1 MGKIKWY
8 MVLIVIVCMV
18 AGQMYSHPVLGFL
31 SSFMFASFF
40 FYDISRDESI
50 ERYIKD
56 KDVRA
61 VQMVTKA
68 VDVVGNQV
76 ELTLNAIDNSGDSS
90 GDETRKFEYTLN
102 EYNRL
107 IQYKGLVPGIGSIQN
122 LVYSVN
128 DDKIIGYSD
137 NAYEAVSTSSK
148 FHWAFHVGLM
158 MATVVTGSLILGYI
172 VTM

>member
-8 MVLIVIVCMV
+8 MVLIVTVCVM

-68 VDVVGNQV
+68 VNVVGNQV
-76 ELTLNAIDNSGDSS
+76 ELTLNAIDKSVDNSGD
-90 GDETRKFEYTLN
+90 GTRKFEYTLN

-107 IQYKGLVPGIGSIQN
+107 IQYKDLVPGIGSIQN

-128 DDKIIGYSD
+128 DDKIVGYSD
-137 NAYEAVSTSSK
+137 NAYEAVSTSSR
-148 FHWAFHVGLM
+148 FHWVFHVGLM
-158 MATVVTGSLILGYI
+158 MTTVVTGSLILGYI

>member
-8 MVLIVIVCMV
+8 MILIVIVCIV

-68 VDVVGNQV
+68 VDVVGTRV
-76 ELTLNAIDNSGDSS
+76 ELTLNAIDNS

-122 LVYSVN
+122 LVYSVS
-128 DDKIIGYSD
+128 DDKIIGYND
-137 NAYEAVSTSSK
+137 NAYEAVSTSSR

>member
-8 MVLIVIVCMV
+8 MILIVIVCIV
-18 AGQMYSHPVLGFL
+18 AGQMYSHPVLGFI

-76 ELTLNAIDNSGDSS
+76 ELTLNAIDNSGD
-90 GDETRKFEYTLN
+90 GTRKFEYTLN

-158 MATVVTGSLILGYI
+158 MATVITGSLILGYI

>member
-8 MVLIVIVCMV
+8 MVLIVTVCIV

-68 VDVVGNQV
+68 VNVVGNQV
-76 ELTLNAIDNSGDSS
+76 ELTLNAIDNSSDG
-90 GDETRKFEYTLN
+90 TRKFEYTLN

-107 IQYKGLVPGIGSIQN
+107 IQYKDLVPGIGSIQN

-137 NAYEAVSTSSK
+137 NAYEAVSISSR

>member
-8 MVLIVIVCMV
+8 MVLIVTVCIV
-18 AGQMYSHPVLGFL
+18 AGQMYSHPVLGFI

-50 ERYIKD
+50 ERHMKD

-68 VDVVGNQV
+68 VDVVGTHV
-76 ELTLNAIDNSGDSS
+76 ELTLNAIDNS

-122 LVYSVN
+122 LVYNVN
-128 DDKIIGYSD
+128 DDRIIGYSD
-137 NAYEAVSTSSK
+137 NAYEAVSTSSR

>member
-8 MVLIVIVCMV
+8 MIIIVTVCVV
-18 AGQMYSHPVLGFL
+18 AGQMYNHPVLGFL
-31 SSFMFASFF
+31 SAFMFASFF

-50 ERYIKD
+50 ERYMKD

-68 VDVVGNQV
+68 VDVVGTRV
-76 ELTLNAIDNSGDSS
+76 ELTLNAIDNS

-107 IQYKGLVPGIGSIQN
+107 IQYKDLVPGIGSIQN

>member
-8 MVLIVIVCMV
+8 MVLIVTVCIV
-18 AGQMYSHPVLGFL
+18 AGQEYSHPVLGFL

-68 VDVVGNQV
+68 VNVVGTHV
-76 ELTLNAIDNSGDSS
+76 ELTLNAIDNS

-122 LVYSVN
+122 LVYNVN
-128 DDKIIGYSD
+128 DDRIIGYSD
-137 NAYEAVSTSSK
+137 NAYEAVSTSSR
-148 FHWAFHVGLM
+148 FHWVFHVGLM

>member
-8 MVLIVIVCMV
+8 MVLIVIVCIV
-18 AGQMYSHPVLGFL
+18 AGQMYNHPVLGFL

-50 ERYIKD
+50 ERYIRD

-68 VDVVGNQV
+68 VDVVGTHV
-76 ELTLNAIDNSGDSS
+76 ELTLNAIDNS

-107 IQYKGLVPGIGSIQN
+107 IQYEGLVPGIGSIQN

-137 NAYEAVSTSSK
+137 NAYEAVSTSSR

>member
-8 MVLIVIVCMV
+8 MILIVIVCIV

-68 VDVVGNQV
+68 VDVVGTHV
-76 ELTLNAIDNSGDSS
+76 ELTLNAIDKSVYNS
-90 GDETRKFEYTLN
+90 GDETRKFQYTLN

-137 NAYEAVSTSSK
+137 NAYEAVSTSSR

>member
-8 MVLIVIVCMV
+8 MVLIVTVCIV

-76 ELTLNAIDNSGDSS
+76 ELTLNAIDNSGD
-90 GDETRKFEYTLN
+90 GTRKFEYTLN

-128 DDKIIGYSD
+128 DGKIIGYSD
-137 NAYEAVSTSSK
+137 NAYEAVSTSSR
-148 FHWAFHVGLM
+148 FHWAFHVSLM

>member
-1 MGKIKWY
+1 M
-8 MVLIVIVCMV
+8 
-18 AGQMYSHPVLGFL
+18 
-31 SSFMFASFF
+31 
-40 FYDISRDESI
+40 
-50 ERYIKD
+50 KD

-68 VDVVGNQV
+68 VDVVGTRV
-76 ELTLNAIDNSGDSS
+76 ELTLNAIDNS

-122 LVYSVN
+122 LVYSVS
-128 DDKIIGYSD
+128 DDKIIGYND
-137 NAYEAVSTSSK
+137 NAYEAVSTSSR

>member
-8 MVLIVIVCMV
+8 MILIVTVCIV

-68 VDVVGNQV
+68 VDVVGTHV
-76 ELTLNAIDNSGDSS
+76 ELTLNAIDNSGD
-90 GDETRKFEYTLN
+90 GTRKFQYTLN

-137 NAYEAVSTSSK
+137 NAYEAVSTSNR

-158 MATVVTGSLILGYI
+158 MTTVVTGSLILGYI

>member
-8 MVLIVIVCMV
+8 MVLIVTVCIV
-18 AGQMYSHPVLGFL
+18 AGQEYSHPVLGFL
-31 SSFMFASFF
+31 SSFIFASFF

-56 KDVRA
+56 KDVRE

-68 VDVVGNQV
+68 VNVVGTQV
-76 ELTLNAIDNSGDSS
+76 ELTLNAIDNSD
-90 GDETRKFEYTLN
+90 DRTRKFEYTLN

-128 DDKIIGYSD
+128 DDKIVGYSD
-137 NAYEAVSTSSK
+137 NAYEAVSTSSR

>member
-8 MVLIVIVCMV
+8 MVLIVTVCIV

-61 VQMVTKA
+61 IQMVTKA
-68 VDVVGNQV
+68 VNVVGTHV
-76 ELTLNAIDNSGDSS
+76 ELTLNAIDKSVDNSCDR
-90 GDETRKFEYTLN
+90 TRKFEYTLN

-107 IQYKGLVPGIGSIQN
+107 IQYKGLVPGTGSIQN

-137 NAYEAVSTSSK
+137 NAYEAVSTSSR

-158 MATVVTGSLILGYI
+158 MATVITGSLILGYI

>member
-8 MVLIVIVCMV
+8 MILIVIVCIV

-50 ERYIKD
+50 ERYMKD

-68 VDVVGNQV
+68 VDVVGTQV
-76 ELTLNAIDNSGDSS
+76 VLTLDAIDKSVDNS

-128 DDKIIGYSD
+128 DDMIIGYSD
-137 NAYEAVSTSSK
+137 NAYEAVSTSSR
-148 FHWAFHVGLM
+148 FHWVFHVGLM

>member
-8 MVLIVIVCMV
+8 MVLIVTVCIV

-31 SSFMFASFF
+31 SSFVFASFF

-68 VDVVGNQV
+68 VNVVGTQV
-76 ELTLNAIDNSGDSS
+76 ELTLNAIDKSVDNS

-128 DDKIIGYSD
+128 DGKIIGYSD
-137 NAYEAVSTSSK
+137 NAYEAVSTSSR
-148 FHWAFHVGLM
+148 FHWVFHVGLM
-158 MATVVTGSLILGYI
+158 MTTVVTGSLILGYI

>member
-8 MVLIVIVCMV
+8 MVLIVTVCIV

-68 VDVVGNQV
+68 VNVVGNQV
-76 ELTLNAIDNSGDSS
+76 ELTLNAIDKSVDNSGD
-90 GDETRKFEYTLN
+90 GTRKFEYTLN

-107 IQYKGLVPGIGSIQN
+107 IQYKDLVPGIGSIQN

-137 NAYEAVSTSSK
+137 NAYEAVSISSR

>member
-8 MVLIVIVCMV
+8 MILIVIVCIV

-68 VDVVGNQV
+68 VDVVGNQI
-76 ELTLNAIDNSGDSS
+76 ELTLNAIDNS

-122 LVYSVN
+122 LVYSVS
-128 DDKIIGYSD
+128 DDKIIGYND
-137 NAYEAVSTSSK
+137 NAYEAVSTSSR

>member
-1 MGKIKWY
+1 
-8 MVLIVIVCMV
+8 MVLIVASCVA
-18 AGQMYSHPVLGFL
+18 AGQMYNHPALGFL
-31 SSFMFASFF
+31 SAFMFTSFF

-68 VDVVGNQV
+68 INVAGTQV
-76 ELTLNAIDNSGDSS
+76 ELTLSTIDKSVGKTGN
-90 GDETRKFEYTLN
+90 ETYKFEYTLRD
-102 EYNRL
+102 YNRL
-107 IQYKGLVPGIGSIQN
+107 IQDKGLVPGVGSIQN

-137 NAYEAVSTSSK
+137 DAYETVSTSSR
-148 FHWAFHVGLM
+148 FHWVFHVGLM
-158 MATVVTGSLILGYI
+158 MTTVVVGSLILGYI

>member
-8 MVLIVIVCMV
+8 MVLIVTVCIV

-31 SSFMFASFF
+31 SAFMFASFF

-68 VDVVGNQV
+68 VNVVGTRV
-76 ELTLNAIDNSGDSS
+76 ELTLNAIDKSVDNSGD
-90 GDETRKFEYTLN
+90 GTRKFEYTLN

-107 IQYKGLVPGIGSIQN
+107 IQYKDLVPGIGSIQN

-137 NAYEAVSTSSK
+137 NAYEAVSISSR

>member
-8 MVLIVIVCMV
+8 MILIVTVCIV

-68 VDVVGNQV
+68 VNVVGTHV
-76 ELTLNAIDNSGDSS
+76 ELTLNAIDNSGDA
-90 GDETRKFEYTLN
+90 TRKFEYTLN

-137 NAYEAVSTSSK
+137 NAYEAVSTSSR

-158 MATVVTGSLILGYI
+158 MATVITGSLILGYI

>member
-8 MVLIVIVCMV
+8 MVLIVTVCIV

-76 ELTLNAIDNSGDSS
+76 ELTLNAIDKSVDNSGD
-90 GDETRKFEYTLN
+90 GTRKFEYTLN

-107 IQYKGLVPGIGSIQN
+107 IQYKDLVPGIGSIQN

-137 NAYEAVSTSSK
+137 NAYEAVSISSR

>member
-8 MVLIVIVCMV
+8 MFLIVTVCIV

-31 SSFMFASFF
+31 ASFMFASFF

-68 VDVVGNQV
+68 VDVVGTHV
-76 ELTLNAIDNSGDSS
+76 ELTLNAIDNSGD
-90 GDETRKFEYTLN
+90 GTRKFEYTLN

-107 IQYKGLVPGIGSIQN
+107 IQYKDLVPGIGSIQN

-128 DDKIIGYSD
+128 YDKIIGYSD
-137 NAYEAVSTSSK
+137 NAYEAVSISSR

>member
-8 MVLIVIVCMV
+8 MVLIVTVCIV

-68 VDVVGNQV
+68 VNVVGNQV
-76 ELTLNAIDNSGDSS
+76 ELTLNAIDKSVDNSGD
-90 GDETRKFEYTLN
+90 GTRKFEYTLN

-107 IQYKGLVPGIGSIQN
+107 IQYKDLVPGIGSIQN

-137 NAYEAVSTSSK
+137 NAYEAVSISSR
-148 FHWAFHVGLM
+148 FHWTFHVGLM

>member
-8 MVLIVIVCMV
+8 MILIVTVCIV

-56 KDVRA
+56 NDVRA

-68 VDVVGNQV
+68 VDVVGTHV
-76 ELTLNAIDNSGDSS
+76 ELTLNAIDNS

-107 IQYKGLVPGIGSIQN
+107 IQYEGLVPGIGSIQN

-128 DDKIIGYSD
+128 DDKIIAYSD
-137 NAYEAVSTSSK
+137 NAYEAVSTSSR

>member
-8 MVLIVIVCMV
+8 MVLIVTVCVV

-31 SSFMFASFF
+31 SSFMFASLF

-68 VDVVGNQV
+68 VDVVGTHV
-76 ELTLNAIDNSGDSS
+76 ELTLNAIDNSG
-90 GDETRKFEYTLN
+90 GGTRKFEYTLN

-137 NAYEAVSTSSK
+137 NAYEAVSTSSR
-148 FHWAFHVGLM
+148 FHWVFHVGLM
-158 MATVVTGSLILGYI
+158 MTTVVTGSLILGYI

>member
-8 MVLIVIVCMV
+8 MILIFIVCIV
-18 AGQMYSHPVLGFL
+18 AGQTYSHPVLGFL

-56 KDVRA
+56 KDIRA

-68 VDVVGNQV
+68 VDVVGTHV
-76 ELTLNAIDNSGDSS
+76 ELTLNAIDNSGD
-90 GDETRKFEYTLN
+90 GTRKFEYTLN

-137 NAYEAVSTSSK
+137 NAYEAVSTSSR
-148 FHWAFHVGLM
+148 FHWVFHVGLM
-158 MATVVTGSLILGYI
+158 LATVVTGSLILGYI

>member
-8 MVLIVIVCMV
+8 MILIVTVCIV
-18 AGQMYSHPVLGFL
+18 AGQMYSHPVLGFI

-56 KDVRA
+56 KDVRE

-68 VDVVGNQV
+68 VNVVGTHV
-76 ELTLNAIDNSGDSS
+76 ELTLNAIDKSVDNS

-137 NAYEAVSTSSK
+137 NAYEAVSTSSR

>member
-8 MVLIVIVCMV
+8 MILIVIVCIV

-56 KDVRA
+56 KDVRE

-68 VDVVGNQV
+68 VDVVGTHV
-76 ELTLNAIDNSGDSS
+76 ELTLNAIDNSGD
-90 GDETRKFEYTLN
+90 GTRKFEYTLN

-137 NAYEAVSTSSK
+137 NAYEAVSTSSR
-148 FHWAFHVGLM
+148 FHWVFHVGLM

>member
-8 MVLIVIVCMV
+8 MVLIVTVCVV

-56 KDVRA
+56 KDVRE

-68 VDVVGNQV
+68 IDVVGTHV
-76 ELTLNAIDNSGDSS
+76 ELTLNAIDNSVDNSS
-90 GDETRKFEYTLN
+90 DETRKFEYTLN

-107 IQYKGLVPGIGSIQN
+107 IQYEGLVPGIGSIQN

-137 NAYEAVSTSSK
+137 NAYEAVSTSSR

>member
-8 MVLIVIVCMV
+8 MILIVIVCIV

-56 KDVRA
+56 NDVRA

-68 VDVVGNQV
+68 VDVVGTHV
-76 ELTLNAIDNSGDSS
+76 ELTLNAIDKPVDNS
-90 GDETRKFEYTLN
+90 GDETRKFEYTLS

-158 MATVVTGSLILGYI
+158 MATVITGSLILGYI

>member
-8 MVLIVIVCMV
+8 MILIVTVCIV

-68 VDVVGNQV
+68 VDVVGTRV
-76 ELTLNAIDNSGDSS
+76 ELTLNAIDKSVDNSGD
-90 GDETRKFEYTLN
+90 GTRKFEYTLN

-107 IQYKGLVPGIGSIQN
+107 IQYEGLVPGIGSIQN
-122 LVYSVN
+122 LVYSMN

-137 NAYEAVSTSSK
+137 NAYEAVSTSSR

>member
-8 MVLIVIVCMV
+8 MVLIVTVCIV

-31 SSFMFASFF
+31 ASFMFASFF

-56 KDVRA
+56 NDIRA

-68 VDVVGNQV
+68 VNVVGTHV
-76 ELTLNAIDNSGDSS
+76 ELTLNSIDKSVDNS

-107 IQYKGLVPGIGSIQN
+107 IQYEGLVPGIGSIQN

-137 NAYEAVSTSSK
+137 NAYEAVSTSSR
-148 FHWAFHVGLM
+148 FHWVFHVGLM
-158 MATVVTGSLILGYI
+158 MTAVVTGSLILGYI

>member
-8 MVLIVIVCMV
+8 MVLIVTACVV

-31 SSFMFASFF
+31 SSFTFASFF

-68 VDVVGNQV
+68 VDVVGNHV
-76 ELTLNAIDNSGDSS
+76 ELTLNAIDKSVDNSGD
-90 GDETRKFEYTLN
+90 GTRKFEYTLN

-107 IQYKGLVPGIGSIQN
+107 IQYKDLVPGIGSIQN

-137 NAYEAVSTSSK
+137 NAYETVSTSSR
-148 FHWAFHVGLM
+148 FHWVFHVGLM

>member
-8 MVLIVIVCMV
+8 MVLIVTVCMV
-18 AGQMYSHPVLGFL
+18 AGQTYSHPVLGFL

-40 FYDISRDESI
+40 FYDISRDETI

-76 ELTLNAIDNSGDSS
+76 ELTLNAIDKSVDNSGD
-90 GDETRKFEYTLN
+90 GTRKFEYTLN

-107 IQYKGLVPGIGSIQN
+107 IQYEGLVPGIGSIQN

-128 DDKIIGYSD
+128 DDKIIAYSD
-137 NAYEAVSTSSK
+137 NAYEAVSTSSR
-148 FHWAFHVGLM
+148 FHWVFHVGLM
-158 MATVVTGSLILGYI
+158 LATVITGSLILGYI

>member
-8 MVLIVIVCMV
+8 MILIVIVCIV
-18 AGQMYSHPVLGFL
+18 AGQMYNHPVLGFL

-68 VDVVGNQV
+68 VDVVGTHV
-76 ELTLNAIDNSGDSS
+76 ELTLNAIDNSGD
-90 GDETRKFEYTLN
+90 GTRKFEYTLN

-107 IQYKGLVPGIGSIQN
+107 IQYEGLVPGIGSIQN

-137 NAYEAVSTSSK
+137 NAYEAVSTSSR

>member
-8 MVLIVIVCMV
+8 MVLIVTVCIV
-18 AGQMYSHPVLGFL
+18 AGQMYSHPVLGFI

-50 ERYIKD
+50 ERYMKD

-68 VDVVGNQV
+68 VDVVGTHV
-76 ELTLNAIDNSGDSS
+76 ELTLNAIDNS

-122 LVYSVN
+122 LVYNVN
-128 DDKIIGYSD
+128 DDRIIGYSD
-137 NAYEAVSTSSK
+137 NAYEAVSTSSR
-148 FHWAFHVGLM
+148 FHWVFHVGLM

>member
-8 MVLIVIVCMV
+8 MILIVTVCIV

-68 VDVVGNQV
+68 VDVVGTHV
-76 ELTLNAIDNSGDSS
+76 ELTLNAIDKSVDNSGD
-90 GDETRKFEYTLN
+90 GTRKFEYTLN

-137 NAYEAVSTSSK
+137 NAYEAVSTSSS

>member
-8 MVLIVIVCMV
+8 MVLIVIVCIV
-18 AGQMYSHPVLGFL
+18 AGQMYGHPVLGFL

-68 VDVVGNQV
+68 VDVVGTHV
-76 ELTLNAIDNSGDSS
+76 ELTLNAIDNSGD
-90 GDETRKFEYTLN
+90 GTRKFKYTLN

-137 NAYEAVSTSSK
+137 NAYEAVSTSSR

-158 MATVVTGSLILGYI
+158 MTTVVTGSLILGYI

>member
-8 MVLIVIVCMV
+8 MVLIVTVCV
-18 AGQMYSHPVLGFL
+18 VTGQMYNHPVLGFL

-50 ERYIKD
+50 ERFIKD

-68 VDVVGNQV
+68 VDVVGNHV
-76 ELTLNAIDNSGDSS
+76 ELTLNAIDNSGN
-90 GDETRKFEYTLN
+90 ETRKFEYTLN

-137 NAYEAVSTSSK
+137 NAYEAVSTSSR
-148 FHWAFHVGLM
+148 FHWVFHVGLM